1 MKGRILIIDDDP
13 NLVRVLQLSL
23 EREGYEVVSATN
35 GAEGLQQAYKTQPD
49 LVISDITMPK
59 VDGWEVC
66 RRLREVSDVPIIL
79 LTAKAGE
86 TNAAKGLELGADD
99 YITKPFS
106 ISELTARVQAHL
118 RHTSLPS
125 SQEPSVFALG
135 DLVVDFARQK
145 VTVRG
150 KAVNLTPREFRL
162 LSYLVRNRGKVL
174 PYTTIL
180 SQVWGPEY
188 ADGDGLDYLRLYIRY
203 LRQKIEENPSKPRYI
218 LTDWNVGYYFAG

>member
-23 EREGYEVVSATN
+23 EKEGYEVVSATD

-59 VDGWEVC
+59 MDGWEVC
-66 RRLREVSDVPIIL
+66 RRLREISDVPIIM
-79 LTAKAGE
+79 LTARVGE
-86 TNAAKGLELGADD
+86 RDTIKSLELGADD

-106 ISELTARVQAHL
+106 IGELMARVKAHL
-118 RHTSLPS
+118 RHANPPS
-125 SQEPSVFALG
+125 SPRPSVFALG
-135 DLVVDFARQK
+135 DLVVDFVKQK

-162 LSYLVRNRGKVL
+162 LSCLVRNRGKVL
-174 PYTTIL
+174 PYRTIL
-180 SQVWGPEY
+180 RQVWGPEY

-203 LRQKIEENPSKPRYI
+203 LRQKIEEDPTKPRYI
-218 LTDWNVGYYFAG
+218 LTEWNKGYYFAG

>member
-1 MKGRILIIDDDP
+1 MKERILIIDDDP
-13 NLVRVLQLSL
+13 NLVKVLQLIL
-23 EREGYEVVSATN
+23 EKEGYEVVCATD

-59 VDGWEVC
+59 MDGWEVC
-66 RRLREVSDVPIIL
+66 RRLRETSDVPIIM
-79 LTAKAGE
+79 LTAKVGE
-86 TNAAKGLELGADD
+86 TNAVKSLELGADD

-106 ISELTARVQAHL
+106 IGELMAKVKAHL
-118 RHTSLPS
+118 RRANS
-125 SQEPSVFALG
+125 SSSREPPVFALG

-162 LSYLVRNRGKVL
+162 LSCLVRNRGRVL

-180 SQVWGPEY
+180 AQVWGPEY

-203 LRQKIEENPSKPRYI
+203 LRQKIEEDPSKPRYI
-218 LTDWNVGYYFAG
+218 LTEWNKGYYFAG